1 MDDREYNTAL
11 EAARST
17 DARVRLAIVA
27 VVGIGLLL
35 VCLVIVRLSNSSAS
49 DPAPIVNVPD
59 EVPKTTA
66 ANLPHA
72 KMPVANP
79 PVPAPDPAASAAA
92 AHHQRLAALR
102 QKREAAELAIAI
114 EHETIKEVL
123 EKDGIEAIPDNEH
136 ERVERLVQEKES
148 IDAAIKEEEEE
159 GGVEP
164 PPPTVVQTL
173 PHHQVG
179 ETFSIGYWTYVCS
192 TAQWSGGSSSA
203 TAVRRWSEPDAAF
216 AIIHLKLRNDDDS
229 ASMIPSVSLVD
240 STGHEY
246 KPSPK
251 AVLQRDALDLDAR
264 LDAKGSLDGSVV
276 FERSKRKARIL
287 LRVSGGMMSD
297 KSAPNRLST
306 PRHDSPMRTT
316 DAVAMLKEHRKNL
329 ASELSRID
337 AALTALKRPGH
348 KMSLS
353 VRRRM
358 AAAQRARW
366 AKRRKG

>member
-1 MDDREYNTAL
+1 MNDRDYDAAL
-11 EAARST
+11 AAARKT

-27 VVGIGLLL
+27 VVGIGLLS
-35 VCLVIVRLSNSSAS
+35 VCLVIIRISNSNAS
-49 DPAPIVNVPD
+49 DSAPIVNVPD

-66 ANLPHA
+66 ANPPHSKIPIA
-72 KMPVANP
+72 SP

-102 QKREAAELAIAI
+102 QKQEAAELALAI

-123 EKDGIEAIPDNEH
+123 KKDGIEAIPDNEH

-164 PPPTVVQTL
+164 PPPTVVQSL
-173 PHHQVG
+173 PHHQIG

-192 TAQWSGGSSSA
+192 TAQWSGLLGNGSSKMG
-203 TAVRRWSEPDAAF
+203 RPDAAF

-240 STGHEY
+240 STGREY
-246 KPSPK
+246 APSPT
-251 AVLQRDALDLDAR
+251 AVLQRNALELNAQLDS
-264 LDAKGSLDGSVV
+264 KGSVDGSIIFDVPKEGTY
-276 FERSKRKARIL
+276 F

-297 KSAPNRLST
+297 KSALIDLALPGAAHQSSRPN
-306 PRHDSPMRTT
+306 
-316 DAVAMLKEHRKNL
+316 
-329 ASELSRID
+329 
-337 AALTALKRPGH
+337 
-348 KMSLS
+348 
-353 VRRRM
+353 
-358 AAAQRARW
+358 
-366 AKRRKG
+366 